1 MAFAGAVDRPQQTL
15 EQPLICQGVGL
26 HSGQTTTVRVLPAL
40 PDTGRYFVRV
50 DLPDRPMIPA
60 TADYVG
66 QTTLSTE
73 LVNGTGTVRTIEHLL
88 AALWGAGIDNAR
100 IEIDGPEV
108 PLLDGS
114 AQVWAAAIAAAGVG
128 PYAGLAKRVEP
139 RWLTAPV
146 SLHQGDQFV
155 MAIPSPQMKFSYGI
169 EFDLA
174 AIGRQWH
181 SWTPDTEAFATQIA
195 PARTF
200 GLAHQIE
207 QLQQAGLIQGGSLE
221 NALVCGPDGWL
232 NPPLRFDNEPV
243 RHKLLDWVGDLSL
256 VPNLPI
262 AHYVAY
268 KASHHWH
275 TQLARQLVAQMPV
288 SAANP
293 AII

>member
-1 MAFAGAVDRPQQTL
+1 MAIGRSQQTL
-15 EQPLICQGVGL
+15 AQPLVCQGVGL

-40 PDTGRYFVRV
+40 PDVGRFFVRV
-50 DLPDRPMIPA
+50 DLPDRPQVFA
-60 TADYVG
+60 TADAVG

-73 LVNGTGTVRTIEHLL
+73 LVQGTATVRTIEHLL
-88 AALWGAGIDNAR
+88 AALWGAGVDNAR

-114 AQVWAAAIAAAGVG
+114 AQEWTAAIAQAGVVTQD
-128 PYAGLAKRVEP
+128 ATVEP
-139 RWLTAPV
+139 RFLATPI

-155 MAIPSPQMKFSYGI
+155 AAMPSPQLKFSYGI

-174 AIGRQWH
+174 AIGRQWY
-181 SWTPDTEAFATQIA
+181 SWTPDTEEFATQIA

-221 NALVCGPDGWL
+221 NALVCGEAGWV

-243 RHKLLDWVGDLSL
+243 RHKMLDWVGDLSL

-275 TQLARQLVAQMPV
+275 TQLARQLLAQGD
-288 SAANP
+288 
-293 AII
+293 